1 MDLNKYKL
9 IEGKFINLRVI
20 NEDDAEDIYRW
31 RTSDSGNFLNQPES
45 YSLEFQKEWMKSRP
59 QKEIN
64 YILLSKGSSPKKV
77 GMIAVVDIDE
87 QNKKAEVGRLLLDA
101 NYLNVSTP
109 FGLEALKLTYNL
121 VLNEWKFNK
130 IYGSILAPNLKLIKL
145 QQYLGMEEEG
155 ILHKHLF
162 LHNQYVDL
170 HLFAIFTDT
179 LNSSYLPRINLLLR
193 SFNNFYQS

>member
-1 MDLNKYKL
+1 MDLNKYNL
-9 IEGKFINLRVI
+9 IEGKFIDLRVT

-31 RTSDSGNFLNQPES
+31 RTSDSGNFLNQPEN
-45 YSLEFQKEWMKSRP
+45 YSIEFQKAWMKSRS

-64 YILLSKGSSPKKV
+64 YIILSKGFLPEKV
-77 GMIAVVDIDE
+77 GMIAIVDIDQ
-87 QNKKAEVGRLLLDA
+87 QNRKAEVGRLLLDA
-101 NYLNVSTP
+101 KYLNVSTP

-130 IYGSILAPNLKLIKL
+130 IYGSILAQHTKLIKL
-145 QQYLGMEEEG
+145 QMYLGMEEEG

-162 LHNQYVDL
+162 LHNQYLDL

-179 LNSSYLPRINLLLR
+179 LNSRYLPRINLLLR
-193 SFNNFYQS
+193 SFNFA